1 MSQDTVSIGNKQV
14 KKVTFGE
21 ATIEPGATFS
31 SSKFDGILGMG
42 FKSIA
47 VDGITPV
54 FDLMVQQKL
63 VSNPVFSFYLNRNIE
78 GSPGG
83 ELIFGGSDPNYYTGD
98 FTYLPVD
105 KEGYWQFHM
114 DGIKA
119 GNSQYCQGGCE
130 AIADT
135 GTSLIIGPTD
145 EINQLNSQL
154 GASEDPSSGDYTF
167 DCSKIDNLPDV
178 IFTLGGKNFV
188 LTSKDYVWQV
198 QDECISGFQGMDMSG
213 SGIQYIL
220 GDVFIGKYYTEFDWG
235 NKRVGFATAK

>member
-21 ATIEPGATFS
+21 ATTEPGDTFS

-63 VSNPVFSFYLNRNIE
+63 VSNPVFSFYLDRNIG

-114 DGIKA
+114 DGITV
-119 GNSQYCQGGCE
+119 GDSQFCDGGCE

-135 GTSLIIGPTD
+135 GTSLIIGPVD
-145 EINQLNSQL
+145 EINELNNQL
-154 GASEDPSSGDYTF
+154 GASEDLLSGDYTF

-178 IFTLGGKNFV
+178 TFSLGGNEFV